1 MFKRTLTSLSLLSLT
16 AFTPLKAED
25 KGTYFVGSVG
35 MGQMADIDIATSLG
49 GGQFEFDPGFSGE
62 IGIGYDFGSL
72 RTEFTYNATNTDLT
86 TVQGTSTDIGV
97 DISTWMVSAAYDWR
111 ADKKWQPYISAG
123 LGASTIEVNLAQTVG
138 SVAVIVDDD
147 NITAFKLKAGVNYE
161 ASENLDVYGEVWG
174 QAFDDFTIGT
184 LQFKDCGMAGL
195 SLGLRFK
202 L

>member
-1 MFKRTLTSLSLLSLT
+1 MKITESQ
-16 AFTPLKAED
+16 LKQIIREEVEAALDENAR
-25 KGTYFVGSVG
+25 KALAG
-35 MGQMADIDIATSLG
+35 LG
-49 GGQFEFDPGFSGE
+49 
-62 IGIGYDFGSL
+62 L
-72 RTEFTYNATNTDLT
+72 
-86 TVQGTSTDIGV
+86 V
-97 DISTWMVSAAYDWR
+97 
-111 ADKKWQPYISAG
+111 AG